1 MNWGRALVQVEP
13 RPRTVLLT
21 RFLALLSLWRPV
33 FQQER
38 SFQRAVRQ
46 AVGAL
51 LVVGSATL
59 TRLLANLGRDQQD
72 GSADYKLHARAEWNE
87 QALFDALLPSA
98 LAHCPG
104 RFVPVALDDTRLR
117 KTGKRIPTA
126 FWQRDPLSP
135 PFRVNLQWGLRFLQ
149 ASVLLPLHRKH
160 NVNARAVPVR
170 FVAAPSLK
178 RPGVRA
184 DQATQQRYREQ
195 HKQQNLSQQAVRLLF
210 GLRASLDQAGAQT
223 KALLIAGDGSFCNRT
238 LFRTPLDRIDLLCR
252 TRADVRLC
260 APAPPGSRRTYA
272 EEKFT
277 PEHVRQKESI
287 AGQSTKLWHGGKRRK
302 LRYKEVNLV
311 LWQSG
316 AGRRPLRLLVVAP
329 VPYRRTPR
337 SRLSY
342 RRSAYLLTTDQST
355 PAMQLLQVYL
365 DRWEIEV
372 HHREEKTT
380 LGIGQA
386 QLWSPKSVAR
396 QPALVV
402 AAYSALLLASLEA
415 YGATRSEAYQVLPK
429 WRRYNQRPSC
439 LDLVTLLRQQW
450 HERPKTAAAL
460 ETHSSYQQMILS
472 AAA

>member
-1 MNWGRALVQVEP
+1 
-13 RPRTVLLT
+13 VLLT

-33 FQQER
+33 FRQER
-38 SFQRAVRQ
+38 SFQRALRQ

-59 TRLLANLGRDQQD
+59 TRMLASLGRDQQD
-72 GSADYKLHARAEWNE
+72 WSADYKLHSRADWEE
-87 QALFDALLPSA
+87 QALFNALLPSA

-135 PFRVNLQWGLRFLQ
+135 PFRMNLQWGLRFLQ
-149 ASVLLPLHRKH
+149 ASLLLPLHRKH
-160 NVNARAVPVR
+160 NVNARAIPVR
-170 FVAAPSLK
+170 FVATPSLK
-178 RPGVRA
+178 KPRA
-184 DQATQQRYREQ
+184 KATVQEQARFRQQR
-195 HKQQNLSQQAVRLLF
+195 QQYNLSRQAVSLLI
-210 GLRASLDQAGAQT
+210 GLRESLDQAGVSH
-223 KALLIAGDGSFCNRT
+223 KSLLVAGDGSFCNRT
-238 LFRTPLDRIDLLCR
+238 LFRTPLERVDLLCR
-252 TRADVRLC
+252 SRADVRLC
-260 APAPPGSRRTYA
+260 HPAPAGSRRIYDQ
-272 EEKFT
+272 EKFT
-277 PEHVRQKESI
+277 PEHVRQNESI
-287 AGQSTKLWHGGKRRK
+287 AWQSNKLWHGGKRRR
-302 LRYKEVNLV
+302 LRYKEVDLV

-329 VPYRRTPR
+329 VPYRGTPR

-342 RRSAYLLTTDQST
+342 RRSAYLLTTDRRT
-355 PAMQLLQVYL
+355 PAIQLLQAYL

-372 HHREEKTT
+372 NHREEKTT
-380 LGIGQA
+380 LGVGQA
-386 QLWSPKSVAR
+386 QLWSRRSVAR

-415 YGATRSEAYQVLPK
+415 YGATRSEAYRLLPK
-429 WRRYNQRPSC
+429 WRRYCQRPSC

-460 ETHSSYQQMILS
+460 EAHSSYQQMILS

>member
-1 MNWGRALVQVEP
+1 VLYAKPWAPCWWSARRP
-13 RPRTVLLT
+13 RPA
-21 RFLALLSLWRPV
+21 FWPV
-33 FQQER
+33 
-38 SFQRAVRQ
+38 
-46 AVGAL
+46 
-51 LVVGSATL
+51 
-59 TRLLANLGRDQQD
+59 LGRDQQD
-72 GSADYKLHARAEWNE
+72 WSADYKLHARADWQE
-87 QALFDALLPSA
+87 QDLFDALLPSA
-98 LAHCPG
+98 LVHCPG

-149 ASVLLPLHRKH
+149 ASLLLPLHRKH

-178 RPGVRA
+178 KPKAKANAQEQEEYRK
-184 DQATQQRYREQ
+184 QR
-195 HKQQNLSQQAVRLLF
+195 KQYNLSQQAVGLLTGLRQSLDSAGVPQKRLLV
-210 GLRASLDQAGAQT
+210 
-223 KALLIAGDGSFCNRT
+223 AGDGSFCNRT

-260 APAPPGSRRTYA
+260 RPAPAGSRRRYDQ
-272 EEKFT
+272 EKFT
-277 PEHVRQKESI
+277 PEQVRQDQAVAWQCSP
-287 AGQSTKLWHGGKRRK
+287 LWHGGKRRK
-302 LRYKEVNLV
+302 LRYKEVDLV
-311 LWQSG
+311 LWQNS

-342 RRSAYLLTTDQST
+342 RRSAYLLTTDRST
-355 PAMQLLQVYL
+355 PARQLLQVYL

-372 HHREEKTT
+372 NHRDEKTI
-380 LGIGQA
+380 LGVGQA
-386 QLWSPKSVAR
+386 QLWSRRSVAR

-402 AAYSALLLASLEA
+402 AAYSALLLASLEV
-415 YGATRSEAYQVLPK
+415 YGVTRNEVYRSLPK
-429 WRRYNQRPSC
+429 WRRKSQRPSC

-450 HERPKTAAAL
+450 HERPQTVAAL
-460 ETHSSYQQMILS
+460 ESHSSYQQMILS

>member
-1 MNWGRALVQVEP
+1 
-13 RPRTVLLT
+13 VLLH

-33 FQQER
+33 FPQER
-38 SFQRAVRQ
+38 SFQRAVRP

-59 TRLLANLGRDQQD
+59 TRILAGLGRDQQD
-72 GSADYKLHARAEWNE
+72 GSAEYKLHARTKWNE
-87 QALFDALLPSA
+87 QDLFDALLPSA
-98 LAHCPG
+98 LAYCPG
-104 RFVPVALDDTRLR
+104 SFVPIALDDTRLR

-126 FWQRDPLSP
+126 FGQRDPLSP

-149 ASVLLPLHRKH
+149 ASLLLPLHRKY

-178 RPGVRA
+178 KPGA
-184 DQATQQRYREQ
+184 KATAQEQARFRE
-195 HKQQNLSQQAVRLLF
+195 HRKPYNLSQQSVSLLI
-210 GLRASLDQAGAQT
+210 GLRGSLDQAGASH
-223 KALLIAGDGSFCNRT
+223 KRLLVAGDGSFCHRA
-238 LFRTPLDRIDLLCR
+238 LFRTPLERVDRLCR
-252 TRADVRLC
+252 SRADVRLC
-260 APAPPGSRRTYA
+260 RPAAAGSRRTDD

-277 PEHVRQKESI
+277 PEQVRQNESI
-287 AGQSTKLWHGGKRRK
+287 AWQSTKLWHGGKRRK

-311 LWQSG
+311 LWQNG

-342 RRSAYLLTTDQST
+342 RRAAYLLTTDRST
-355 PAMQLLQVYL
+355 PAIQLLQVYL

-372 HHREEKTT
+372 NHREEKTT
-380 LGIGQA
+380 LGVGQA
-386 QLWSPKSVAR
+386 QVWSRKSVAR

-402 AAYSALLLASLEA
+402 AAYSALLLASWEA
-415 YGATRSEAYQVLPK
+415 YGATRNEAYRLLPK
-429 WRRYNQRPSC
+429 WRRQGQRPSC

-450 HERPKTAAAL
+450 HERPKTVAAL
-460 ETHSSYQQMILS
+460 EAHSSYQQMILS

>member
-1 MNWGRALVQVEP
+1 
-13 RPRTVLLT
+13 VLLT
-21 RFLALLSLWRPV
+21 RLLALVSLWRPV
-33 FQQER
+33 FEQER

-59 TRLLANLGRDQQD
+59 TRILAGLGRDQQD
-72 GSADYKLHARAEWNE
+72 WSAEYKLHARAEWNE
-87 QALFDALLPSA
+87 QDLFDALLPAA

-149 ASVLLPLHRKH
+149 ASLLLPLHRKH
-160 NVNARAVPVR
+160 KVNARAVPVR

-178 RPGVRA
+178 KPGAKA
-184 DQATQQRYREQ
+184 DWQEQEHYRRQRKQ
-195 HKQQNLSQQAVRLLF
+195 HNLSQQAVSLLT
-210 GLRASLDQAGAQT
+210 GLRQSLDDAGVRQ
-223 KALLIAGDGSFCNRT
+223 KHLLVAGDGSFCNRT
-238 LFRTPLDRIDLLCR
+238 LFRAPLDRIDLLCR

-260 APAPPGSRRTYA
+260 RPAPAGSRRRYSA
-272 EEKFT
+272 EKFT
-277 PEHVRQKESI
+277 PEQVRQNE
-287 AGQSTKLWHGGKRRK
+287 AVAWQSTKLWHGGKRRK
-302 LRYKEVNLV
+302 LRYKEMDLV
-311 LWQSG
+311 LWQNG
-316 AGRRPLRLLVVAP
+316 AGQRPLRLLVVAP

-337 SRLSY
+337 SRLLY
-342 RRSAYLLTTDQST
+342 RRSAYLLTTDRST
-355 PAMQLLQVYL
+355 PAIQLLQVYL

-372 HHREEKTT
+372 NHREEKTT
-380 LGIGQA
+380 LGVGQA
-386 QLWSPKSVAR
+386 QLWSRKSVAR
-396 QPALVV
+396 QPALVI
-402 AAYSALLLASLEA
+402 AAYSALLLASLQA
-415 YGATRSEAYQVLPK
+415 YGVTRHEVYRLLPK
-429 WRRYNQRPSC
+429 WRRTSQRPSC

-460 ETHSSYQQMILS
+460 ESQSRYQQMILS